1 MANPDRNGREVEPES
16 RLHLEIGARLSE
28 LAPASAQVRH
38 FLDEHRVDH
47 AAVFAIETAI
57 EELVTNAI
65 KYTPMGRSV
74 WVTIDDEGDWVHI
87 KVRDEGVGIEEDE
100 LPLLF
105 TKYSK
110 ISSRPTNGEAST
122 GLGLSIVKRMV
133 DELNGKIFCE
143 SEKGRGSVFTVI
155 LKK

>member
-28 LAPASAQVRH
+28 LAPATAQVRH

-65 KYTPMGRSV
+65 KYAFCSCQKGTITIEVSTTAERAILVLEDDGDAFDPTEAPAARVNRTLDEMPVGGLGIHLVRELTDGFRYERINDRNQVQV
-74 WVTIDDEGDWVHI
+74 WVLR
-87 KVRDEGVGIEEDE
+87 K
-100 LPLLF
+100 
-105 TKYSK
+105 S
-110 ISSRPTNGEAST
+110 
-122 GLGLSIVKRMV
+122 
-133 DELNGKIFCE
+133 
-143 SEKGRGSVFTVI
+143 
-155 LKK
+155 